1 MRWWALLLVGLGAAL
16 PSRASAQEDPGAR
29 LQVFLMTMGPG
40 AMVYERFGHNAI
52 WVRDTVSGADAVYN
66 YGTFDFAQPGFI
78 GRFVM
83 GRPMY
88 WLGVSDLATTL
99 RTYDFYGRR
108 VEVQELDLPPAVRA
122 ELALALAENARPEQ
136 REYRYDYFLD
146 NCSTRVRDILD
157 RVLGGALRRA
167 TEGVPGEG
175 TLRFHTQRSVSN
187 DPAMYLGILAAM
199 GPRVDA
205 PLDQWGEMF
214 LPEKVQE
221 RVRELRVRWPDG
233 REVPLVRTEA
243 TLLDLNRYTV
253 EPTRPSWALPL
264 AGAGLVIA
272 GLVLLTLV
280 GGAVGTL
287 GRLAATLW
295 LVASAVGGLV
305 LAFLWLGTDHVFTR
319 SNATLL
325 LLAPTGL
332 ALIPA
337 IWRGGGRRVAVAH
350 LAVVALGAV
359 AVLAGWQSSGELIAL
374 ALPAGAAAAWVAGRG
389 RDERSVI

>member
-1 MRWWALLLVGLGAAL
+1 MRWWALLLVLLGAAL
-16 PSRASAQEDPGAR
+16 PSPAPAQEDPGAR

-83 GRPMY
+83 GRPQY

-221 RVRELRVRWPDG
+221 RVRELRIRWPDG

-253 EPTRPSWALPL
+253 EPTRPNWTLPL
-264 AGAGLVIA
+264 AGLGLAIA
-272 GLVLLTLV
+272 GLTLLARI
-280 GGAVGTL
+280 GGAVGTV
-287 GRLAATLW
+287 GRVVATLW
-295 LVASAVGGLV
+295 LVASAVGALV

-337 IWRGGGRRVAVAH
+337 VWRGGGRRVAVAH

-374 ALPAGAAAAWVAGRG
+374 ALPAGAAAAWVAGRT